1 MLEFQHF
8 FTTSFSD
15 EEREAL
21 LGRVKKEREEG
32 VSAYY
37 DLPFQRRALED
48 SDRYMKANAAF
59 LERLETILVVG
70 VGGSS
75 LGLKAI
81 DSLLSH
87 LPERRAIDLHF
98 LEHTDPIAIEKSLRG
113 IQTKNSLFIVIS
125 KSGSTIETSS
135 LTKYVLKRFELL
147 KEENRSH
154 LLVITDE
161 GSPLEQWSKQEDVAC
176 VTIHPKVGGRF
187 SVLSA
192 VGILPLSLLGYPANE
207 ILEGAKGMAVEFFAG
222 RATQILDKALF
233 YAKERNRFSINV
245 LFSYA
250 SAFKEFNAWYVQ
262 LWGES
267 LGKLNAQGNR
277 TGMTPAALIGS
288 IDQHSFL
295 QLIVQGPLDKSVTFL
310 SIKEPLKE
318 PIEIPN
324 WSMEFLEGT
333 DFVNGSSF
341 KDLLRHQREA
351 TMETVIE
358 EGVPTDLILI
368 DRLEGRSVGAL
379 LYYYELLTSCVGALL
394 EINTY
399 DQPGVE
405 FGKRRLREKFHSKDT
420 L

>member
-1 MLEFQHF
+1 
-8 FTTSFSD
+8 
-15 EEREAL
+15 
-21 LGRVKKEREEG
+21 
-32 VSAYY
+32 
-37 DLPFQRRALED
+37 
-48 SDRYMKANAAF
+48 
-59 LERLETILVVG
+59 
-70 VGGSS
+70 
-75 LGLKAI
+75 
-81 DSLLSH
+81 
-87 LPERRAIDLHF
+87 
-98 LEHTDPIAIEKSLRG
+98 
-113 IQTKNSLFIVIS
+113 
-125 KSGSTIETSS
+125 
-135 LTKYVLKRFELL
+135 
-147 KEENRSH
+147 
-154 LLVITDE
+154 
-161 GSPLEQWSKQEDVAC
+161 
-176 VTIHPKVGGRF
+176 
-187 SVLSA
+187 
-192 VGILPLSLLGYPANE
+192 
-207 ILEGAKGMAVEFFAG
+207 MAMEFFAG

-324 WSMEFLEGT
+324 WSMEFLEET

-379 LYYYELLTSCVGALL
+379 LYYYELLTSCVGVLL